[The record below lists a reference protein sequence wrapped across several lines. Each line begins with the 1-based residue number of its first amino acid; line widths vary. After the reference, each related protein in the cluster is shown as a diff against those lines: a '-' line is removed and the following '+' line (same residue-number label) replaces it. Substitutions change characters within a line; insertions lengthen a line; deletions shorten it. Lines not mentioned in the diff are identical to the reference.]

1 MNKKYISQSSNIN
14 QKNQNIALSSKSE
27 NESVFDFFTTIKDKI
42 VGLFESNDIIE
53 NKSSE
58 HRYNLGDQCCNCK
71 KTISKEYCDSIY
83 EILQMTKNTE
93 NKRSKELYENL
104 LKIHEKSLDINGD
117 NLRQI
122 KKDLN
127 RTYPSSTTFKKD
139 RILNK
144 LKNVLRAFSNY
155 DNSIKYFQGM
165 NFIVGFF
172 LYHCDEYIAFWLF
185 VSLIEEYDL
194 RSLFMDQFPGLKLH
208 VKRAFW
214 LFVSL
219 IEEYD
224 LRSLFMDQFPGLKLH
239 VKRVE
244 LILKN
249 EYPFNW
255 EMFQKIGVKVE
266 IFMVEWLFSLFS
278 SLIPLDLQI
287 DFYKGF
293 FSHGWIF
300 FYKMCISTILNLKGH
315 FSEADEIYIG
325 LKCGKNADNLKEE
338 EIRNKWKT
346 IIQKAYTI
354 EIKTDVM
361 NINQ

>member
-1 MNKKYISQSSNIN
+1 MNKKYISQSNNIN
-14 QKNQNIALSSKSE
+14 QKNQNRALSSKSE

-53 NKSSE
+53 NKTPE

-93 NKRSKELYENL
+93 TKRSKELYENL

-208 VKRAFW
+208 VKR
-214 LFVSL
+214 
-219 IEEYD
+219 
-224 LRSLFMDQFPGLKLH
+224 
-239 VKRVE
+239 VE

-249 EYPFNW
+249 EYPLNW
-255 EMFQKIGVKVE
+255 DIFQKIGVKVE

-300 FYKMCISTILNLKGH
+300 FYKMCISTILNLEGA

-325 LKCGKNADNLKEE
+325 LKCGKNSDNLKEE
-338 EIRNKWKT
+338 EIRNKWKK

>member
-1 MNKKYISQSSNIN
+1 MNKKYISQSNNYN
-14 QKNQNIALSSKSE
+14 QKNQNLALSSQSE

-42 VGLFESNDIIE
+42 VGLFESNDNIE
-53 NKSSE
+53 NKTPE
-58 HRYNLGDQCCNCK
+58 HRYNQGDQCCNCK
-71 KTISKEYCDSIY
+71 KTKSKEYCDSIY
-83 EILQMTKNTE
+83 EILQMTKNTQ

-208 VKRAFW
+208 VKR
-214 LFVSL
+214 
-219 IEEYD
+219 
-224 LRSLFMDQFPGLKLH
+224 
-239 VKRVE
+239 VE
-244 LILKN
+244 IILKN
-249 EYPFNW
+249 EYPSNW
-255 EMFQKIGVKVE
+255 EIFQKIGVKVE

-300 FYKMCISTILNLKGH
+300 FYKMCISTILNLEGH

-325 LKCGKNADNLKEE
+325 LKCGKNSDNLKEE
-338 EIRNKWKT
+338 EIKNKWKK

-361 NINQ
+361 NITNQ

>member
-1 MNKKYISQSSNIN
+1 MSKKYISQSSNYN
-14 QKNQNIALSSKSE
+14 QKNQNIALSSQPE
-27 NESVFDFFTTIKDKI
+27 NESVFDFFTSIKDKI

-58 HRYNLGDQCCNCK
+58 HRYSQGDQCCNCK

-208 VKRAFW
+208 VKR
-214 LFVSL
+214 
-219 IEEYD
+219 
-224 LRSLFMDQFPGLKLH
+224 
-239 VKRVE
+239 VE

-255 EMFQKIGVKVE
+255 EIFQKIGVKVE

-300 FYKMCISTILNLKGH
+300 FYKMCISTILNLEGQ

-325 LKCGKNADNLKEE
+325 LKCGKNSDNLKEE
-338 EIRNKWKT
+338 EIKNKWKK

-361 NINQ
+361 NINITNQ

>member
-1 MNKKYISQSSNIN
+1 MNKEYISQSSNIN

-208 VKRAFW
+208 VKR
-214 LFVSL
+214 
-219 IEEYD
+219 
-224 LRSLFMDQFPGLKLH
+224 
-239 VKRVE
+239 VE

>member
-208 VKRAFW
+208 VKR
-214 LFVSL
+214 
-219 IEEYD
+219 
-224 LRSLFMDQFPGLKLH
+224 
-239 VKRVE
+239 VE
-244 LILKN
+244 
-249 EYPFNW
+249 
-255 EMFQKIGVKVE
+255 
-266 IFMVEWLFSLFS
+266 EWLFSLFS

-361 NINQ
+361 SINQ

>member
-1 MNKKYISQSSNIN
+1 MNKKYISQSNNYN
-14 QKNQNIALSSKSE
+14 QKNQNLALSSQSE

-42 VGLFESNDIIE
+42 VGLFESNDNIE
-53 NKSSE
+53 NKTPE
-58 HRYNLGDQCCNCK
+58 HRYNQGDQCCNCK
-71 KTISKEYCDSIY
+71 KTKSKEYCDSIY
-83 EILQMTKNTE
+83 EILQMTKNTQ

-208 VKRAFW
+208 VKR
-214 LFVSL
+214 
-219 IEEYD
+219 
-224 LRSLFMDQFPGLKLH
+224 
-239 VKRVE
+239 VE
-244 LILKN
+244 KKKKN
-249 EYPFNW
+249 EYPSNW
-255 EMFQKIGVKVE
+255 EIFQKIGVKVE

-300 FYKMCISTILNLKGH
+300 FYKMCISTILNLEGH

-325 LKCGKNADNLKEE
+325 LKCGKNSDNLKEE
-338 EIRNKWKT
+338 EIKNKWKK

-361 NINQ
+361 NITNQ

>member
-1 MNKKYISQSSNIN
+1 MSKKYISQSSNYN
-14 QKNQNIALSSKSE
+14 QKKQNIALSSQPE
-27 NESVFDFFTTIKDKI
+27 NESVFDFFTSIKDKI

-58 HRYNLGDQCCNCK
+58 HRYSQGDQCCNCK

-208 VKRAFW
+208 VKR
-214 LFVSL
+214 
-219 IEEYD
+219 
-224 LRSLFMDQFPGLKLH
+224 
-239 VKRVE
+239 VE
-244 LILKN
+244 IILKN
-249 EYPFNW
+249 EYPQNW
-255 EMFQKIGVKVE
+255 NIFQKIGVKVE

-300 FYKMCISTILNLKGH
+300 FYKMCISTILNLEGQ

-325 LKCGKNADNLKEE
+325 LKCGKNSDNLKEE
-338 EIRNKWKT
+338 EIKNKWKK

-361 NINQ
+361 NINITNQ